1 MRPADGSTTPTA
13 LISYRPRRMARIV
26 STMVGLGM
34 VVDTGPP
41 PRFPLWAVYGVS
53 DFDSVGRPLGGRA
66 ADYEAELARIL
77 RAHGTT
83 DEPGIPVH
91 KLRTNLGWQVTAPE
105 CVAAMRAYDRN
116 RADDADHDADNAADE
131 PSVFGPNLLP
141 FLRAAGVGD
150 GFEVH

>member
-1 MRPADGSTTPTA
+1 MRPADGSGTPTA
-13 LISYRPRRMARIV
+13 EISYRPRRMGRIV
-26 STMVGLGM
+26 STMMSLHM

-53 DFDSVGRPLGGRA
+53 DFDSAGRPLGGRA
-66 ADYEAELARIL
+66 TDYEAELARIL
-77 RAHGTT
+77 ADHGRTAA
-83 DEPGIPVH
+83 PGIPVH
-91 KLRTNLGWQVTAPE
+91 KLRTNLGWHVTAEE
-105 CVAAMRAYDRN
+105 CVAAVRAYDARG
-116 RADDADHDADNAADE
+116 ADQ